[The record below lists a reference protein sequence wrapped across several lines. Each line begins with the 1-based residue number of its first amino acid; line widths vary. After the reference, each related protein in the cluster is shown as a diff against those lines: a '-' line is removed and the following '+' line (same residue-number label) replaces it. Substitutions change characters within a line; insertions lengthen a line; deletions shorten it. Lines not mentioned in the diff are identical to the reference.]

1 MIVVELA
8 EVAGLPVVNGAA
20 LVKREGA
27 SGWYSVHFAPVNKL
41 WVMLFRVGRGK
52 YLAVPSSPEAAAEM
66 PEVPSVR
73 WSAYRRRPAVR
84 RKWRHWVA
92 RGTEDGKPFT
102 RRRLRTDKESTISD
116 IPDDES
122 GGRAFPRT
130 VGATEV
136 EWATMTLPSVCGQRK
151 NFLADEVEDTEPR
164 PAQPP
169 RKRKNR

>member
-1 MIVVELA
+1 MRVLTLP
-8 EVAGLPVVNGAA
+8 EVDGLPVVAGASLIKKEA
-20 LVKREGA
+20 N
-27 SGWYSVHFAPVNKL
+27 SGWYSVHFAPVDKL

-52 YLAVPSSPEAAAEM
+52 YLAAPNSPEAAAAM
-66 PEVPSVR
+66 PEAPSVR

-102 RRRLRTDKESTISD
+102 RRRLHTASDASIAD
-116 IPDDES
+116 IPDDDR

-136 EWATMTLPSVCGQRK
+136 EWATMTLPSVCGQHR
-151 NFLADEVEDTEPR
+151 NFLADEVEDTEPE